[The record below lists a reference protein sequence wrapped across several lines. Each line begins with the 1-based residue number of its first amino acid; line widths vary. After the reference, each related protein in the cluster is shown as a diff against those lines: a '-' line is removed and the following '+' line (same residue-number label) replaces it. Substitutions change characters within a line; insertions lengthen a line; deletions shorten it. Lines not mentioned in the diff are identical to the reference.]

1 MKRNPVLNLAT
12 LVACLVVIGIIG
24 WRAGAESTG
33 ARLRAEPTSVAIVNV
48 EKALNDLAELADL
61 NTALKVRRDKRQQD
75 LDALYDRIKGLD
87 EELKL
92 QPENATEKRRE
103 LRAQIFELTETGKA
117 RTNAYQ
123 SLINIEKGEIIRP
136 LYTKLVAGVGEV
148 AAKEGYDLVLFDNR
162 ALEVPL
168 DTQAVIN
175 EVIQQKSI
183 LYADE
188 RLDITDQVIVLMNN
202 KYKAGAN

>member
-1 MKRNPVLNLAT
+1 MKRNPVFNLAT

-61 NTALKVRRDKRQQD
+61 NTALKARVDARQKD
-75 LDALYDRIKGLD
+75 LDDLRDRIKRLD

-92 QPENATEKRRE
+92 QPENSTEKRRE
-103 LRAQIFELTETGKA
+103 LRAQIFELTETAKA
-117 RTNAYQ
+117 RTNVYQ

-183 LYADE
+183 LYANE